1 MSKERNIA
9 TQERFGN
16 AINTNELDELHHLM
30 SPGVI
35 DHDPSRNQLPGPAG
49 FIRFFKQLREA
60 FPDLQIDVE
69 HMVADDDS
77 VAIAYT
83 MTGTHRGAFLGVP
96 ASGRT
101 VSARGVQIA
110 RFEDGKIVERWGSS
124 DQLGIL
130 EQIGE
135 PVMPFQ

>member
-9 TQERFGN
+9 TQQRFGQ
-16 AINTNELDELHHLM
+16 AINANELDELHQLM
-30 SPGVI
+30 SAGVV
-35 DHDPSRNQLPGPAG
+35 DHDPAPHQIAGPAG
-49 FIRFFKQLREA
+49 FIRFFRELRES

-69 HMVADDDS
+69 HMVADDDNVS
-77 VAIAYT
+77 IAYAL
-83 MTGTHRGAFLGVP
+83 TGTHRGVFLGIP
-96 ASGRT
+96 ASGRRIR
-101 VSARGVQIA
+101 ARGVQIA

-135 PVMPFQ
+135 PVMPLQ